1 MKKLLNNFQKMMNAI
16 TFAEAGEW
24 ETARRMLPPSG
35 AGIGVRAELERTFA
49 AVAFAEAG
57 MLNEAERFSGGS
69 GVGGSSTRRLLASL
83 GLEDVRVRMAI
94 MPAGGM
100 HAAYE
105 VGSD

>member
-1 MKKLLNNFQKMMNAI
+1 MKKFLSNFQQMMNAI

-35 AGIGVRAELERTFA
+35 AGVGVRAEVERTFA

-57 MLNEAERFSGGS
+57 MLDEAERFAGG
-69 GVGGSSTRRLLASL
+69 GAGGSSTRRLLASL
-83 GLEDVRVRMAI
+83 GLENVRVRLAI
-94 MPAGGM
+94 MPVGGM
-100 HAAYE
+100 HVAYE